1 MIDILFSA
9 ISFSCSEI
17 FTRSLFL
24 KSVLTNMSARV
35 IARYSGTGYHTF
47 TISIAA
53 TGSTDMLMS
62 ESLPHIDKTLR

>member
-1 MIDILFSA
+1 
-9 ISFSCSEI
+9 
-17 FTRSLFL
+17 
-24 KSVLTNMSARV
+24 MSARV